1 MLVISAI
8 IQCYD
13 FSKRFGA
20 FKGLKLFYFL
30 YYGKFKKCN
39 LELNKERLAVI
50 KTGYD
55 ILVIPDD
62 LGISLELSVYGI
74 HEPITTEMISRKLK
88 KGMVCVDIGANIG
101 YYALLESKKVGQYG
115 KVIAIEPSPISFSY
129 LEKNLK
135 SRHQS
140 KYETYNFA
148 CSNNDTTSCFL
159 ISSKSN
165 MSKIVKETDKVLNGT
180 KKIFVTTKK
189 LDSILLKNES
199 KIDFLRMDIEGN
211 ELNVILGAKNI
222 IKKFKPIIQ
231 LEMHS
236 HILGYSN
243 TKTLLEF
250 FRDENYEITSFMM
263 RELDEPKIGSI
274 KDLKEEYTI
283 QDLFLL
289 LESNSFPPYVQLFF
303 EHKSLITKL

>member
-1 MLVISAI
+1 MLLLSAI
-8 IQCYD
+8 IQCYA
-13 FSKRFGA
+13 FSKRFGTLKA
-20 FKGLKLFYFL
+20 LKLFYFL
-30 YYGKFKKCN
+30 YYGKFKKRN
-39 LELNKERLAVI
+39 LDLNKEHLAAI

-55 ILVIPDD
+55 ILVMPND

-74 HEPITTEMISRKLK
+74 HEPITTEVISRKLK

-101 YYALLESKKVGQYG
+101 YYALLESKNVGPDG
-115 KVIAIEPSPISFSY
+115 KVIAIEPSPIAFYY

-135 SRHQS
+135 FRHQS

-148 CSNNDTTSCFL
+148 CSDHDTTSCFL
-159 ISSKSN
+159 INEKSN
-165 MSKIVKETDKVLNGT
+165 ISKIVKEADEVLDGT

-231 LEMHS
+231 FEMHS
-236 HILGYSN
+236 RILGYSN

-250 FRDENYEITSFMM
+250 FRDENYEITSFMI

-274 KDLKEEYTI
+274 KDL
-283 QDLFLL
+283 
-289 LESNSFPPYVQLFF
+289 
-303 EHKSLITKL
+303 